1 MRHSYAL
8 LVGTLRRT
16 GVRLVRP
23 ARQGVTRNAGGE
35 ARGGL
40 PEGASEQQ
48 TNAPRISCPSRLSLF
63 PARQGGPGA
72 SGVRHRKGRI
82 PGVDSVHGSFDQQ
95 SETVMKL
102 RTLVQASA
110 AAVIALIL
118 TGCAAQPYDYT
129 NYRQHPPRS
138 IVVLPP
144 LNESTAVEA
153 TYGYLSTVTRPIA
166 EQGYYVFPVAV
177 VDQFLKENGLPVPVR
192 CIRHRSRKSVRCSA
206 PTRSCSSPWRSMEPS
221 SR

>member
-1 MRHSYAL
+1 MARFWTSQFARQSIDSSRVSSKVGGNLLKTPDESTSLAAGVILPRFGMRHSYAL

-102 RTLVQASA
+102 RTFVQASA

-118 TGCAAQPYDYT
+118 TGCAAQPY
-129 NYRQHPPRS
+129 RS
-138 IVVLPP
+138 EERRV
-144 LNESTAVEA
+144 
-153 TYGYLSTVTRPIA
+153 G
-166 EQGYYVFPVAV
+166 
-177 VDQFLKENGLPVPVR
+177 KECG
-192 CIRHRSRKSVRCSA
+192 SRCS
-206 PTRSCSSPWRSMEPS
+206 SESWR
-221 SR
+221 